1 MKNKFTILGCGS
13 SLGAPW
19 ITNYNG
25 NLKKNSKNIRT
36 RCCAHIQKGNIS
48 VLIDTSPDIKYQFMK
63 NKINSLDA
71 IIYTHE
77 HADQTSGIFEM
88 RPFFWKN
95 KKKIP
100 IYASARTIKEL
111 REKYTFCFSP
121 RHGYKPI
128 MKPISIKKKFS
139 IKKENDVLD
148 IQEFDVT
155 HGMIKASGYVFDK
168 IAYLS
173 DCNKISLNSQ
183 KKLENLDYLIIDC
196 LRKAKHPSHFNY
208 DDALNLIKKIKPKKS
223 ILTNLHVD
231 LDYFKLKNNLP
242 KNIIPAYDGLSFNF

>member
-25 NLKKNSKNIRT
+25 KLKKNTKNIRT
-36 RCCAHIQKGNIS
+36 RCCAHIQKGNLS
-48 VLIDTSPDIKYQFMK
+48 VLIDTSPDIKYQFLK

-100 IYASARTIKEL
+100 VYASSRTIKEL
-111 REKYTFCFSP
+111 RNKYTFIFSS

-128 MKPISIKKKFS
+128 MKAYSVKKKFT
-139 IKKENDVLD
+139 IKKDGTILNIE
-148 IQEFDVT
+148 EFDVT
-155 HGMIKASGYVFDK
+155 HGMIKATGFVFDK

-173 DCNKISLNSQ
+173 DCNKISNKSL
-183 KKLENLDYLIIDC
+183 KKLFNLDYLIIDC
-196 LRKAKHPSHFNY
+196 LRKKKHPSHFNY
-208 DDALNLIKKIKPKKS
+208 NEALKLIKKLKPKKS
-223 ILTNLHVD
+223 ILTNLHVE
-231 LDYFKLKNNLP
+231 LDYFKLKKKLP
-242 KNIIPAYDGLSFNF
+242 KNIIPAFDGLSFNF